1 LLFGVWYEIEVKEMA
16 SGVTATR
23 FGLMRHAET
32 LWNQESRIQGHR
44 DSPLTDKGKRDA
56 ESWGRQLSRISW
68 DRIVGSDLGRAV
80 ETAAIIN
87 DYLQIPFEAD
97 SRLREQDWGEWAA
110 ERISKIESEALPKL
124 DETKRAGWQFCPP
137 GGEDRISVWQR
148 SQRALMDAAKRWPGE
163 TILILTHEGVIRSLI
178 YRLCNRKYLP
188 QEPALIKSRH
198 LHWLIFDSDRLQVK
212 RINALM
218 LE

>member
-1 LLFGVWYEIEVKEMA
+1 MP
-16 SGVTATR
+16 SGETATR

-32 LWNQESRIQGHR
+32 RWNQESRIQGHQ
-44 DSPLTDKGKRDA
+44 DSLLTDKGKRDA
-56 ESWGRQLSRISW
+56 DGWGRQLSRISW

-87 DYLQIPFEAD
+87 YHLQIPFETD
-97 SRLREQDWGEWAA
+97 FRLREQDWGEWTA
-110 ERISKIESEALPKL
+110 ERIAKIESEALPKL

-137 GGEDRISVWQR
+137 GGENRISVWQR
-148 SQRALMDAAKRWPGE
+148 SQRALMAAAKRWPGE
-163 TILILTHEGVIRSLI
+163 TILILTHEGVIKCLI
-178 YRLCNRKYLP
+178 YRLCNRKYLK

-198 LHWLIFDSDRLQVK
+198 LHWLIFDHDRLQIK
-212 RINALM
+212 RLNALM

>member
-1 LLFGVWYEIEVKEMA
+1 MP
-16 SGVTATR
+16 SGETTTR

-32 LWNQESRIQGHR
+32 LWNQESRIQGHQ
-44 DSPLTDKGKRDA
+44 DSPLTDKGKKDA
-56 ESWGRQLSRISW
+56 EGWGRQLRRISW
-68 DRIVGSDLGRAV
+68 DRIVGSDLGRAL

-87 DYLQIPFEAD
+87 YHLQIPFETD
-97 SRLREQDWGEWAA
+97 FRLREQDWGEWTA
-110 ERISKIESEALPKL
+110 ERMAKIESEALPQL
-124 DETKRAGWQFCPP
+124 DEAKRTGWQFCPP
-137 GGEDRISVWQR
+137 GGENRISVWQR
-148 SQRALMDAAKRWPGE
+148 SHRALMEAAKRWPGE

-218 LE
+218 LK

>member
-1 LLFGVWYEIEVKEMA
+1 MFGVWYEIEVKEMP
-16 SGVTATR
+16 SGEATTC

-32 LWNQESRIQGHR
+32 LWNQESRIQGHQ

-56 ESWGRQLSRISW
+56 AGWGRQLSRISW

-87 DYLQIPFEAD
+87 YYLQIPFETD
-97 SRLREQDWGEWAA
+97 FRLREQDWGEWTA
-110 ERISKIESEALPKL
+110 ERMAKIESQELPKL
-124 DETKRAGWQFCPP
+124 DATKRAGWQFCPP
-137 GGEDRISVWQR
+137 GGENRISVWQR
-148 SQRALMDAAKRWPGE
+148 SHRALMAATKRWPGE

-178 YRLCNRKYLP
+178 YRLCNRRYLP

-198 LHWLIFDSDRLQVK
+198 LHWVIFDAERLQLK

-218 LE
+218 LK